1 MSAIPTHWEACLIQF
16 VSDLRHI
23 GGFLHVLRYRLR
35 GRVWFYPYTSHSVKP
50 LDELLGGERFYPTDA
65 ILCPV
70 LYTLVVCYLVLK
82 LSLNYLIASCFHKS
96 FIMVPGK
103 YTMKFIK
110 METLGTIFLS
120 SEYTDVRDY
129 KCYSCMIPDIM
140 TIFDVRCKQESDV
153 YMLQFIYVAM
163 YNYETI
169 IYGYLNR

>member
-1 MSAIPTHWEACLIQF
+1 MYYGIVYVEGCDFIHTKVIQ
-16 VSDLRHI
+16 
-23 GGFLHVLRYRLR
+23 
-35 GRVWFYPYTSHSVKP
+35 VKP
-50 LDELLGGERFYPTDA
+50 LDELLGWERFYPIDA

-70 LYTLVVCYLVLK
+70 LYTLVVCYIVLK

-169 IYGYLNR
+169 IYGYLNRYHNELHFLTASYF